1 MLTDRELVVGV
12 LLGLI
17 GVLGRVIV
25 CLFRVELLT
34 LRDPAVDG
42 LRITGV
48 LTDRRLLEEPLK
60 LEDVRGLEIVRLGVL
75 RLELRLDE
83 IDLERLG
90 EELRVDV
97 LEDDL
102 RVELRLGLDAL
113 DVLDRFEV
121 LGLDELGRA
130 VLEARDCDL
139 EAAALRLLLLLLELP
154 LFRELLDAQT
164 GSVTNAKMSMHKA
177 KNKEVIPACR
187 DSTILIVDL

>member
-1 MLTDRELVVGV
+1 V
-12 LLGLI
+12 LERI
-17 GVLGRVIV
+17 VV
-25 CLFRVELLT
+25 CLFRVELLAF
-34 LRDPAVDG
+34 RDPVVAG

-48 LTDRRLLEEPLK
+48 LTDRRVLDEPLEI

-75 RLELRLDE
+75 LLELRLDV

-97 LEDDL
+97 LGDDL

-113 DVLDRFEV
+113 GALDRVE
-121 LGLDELGRA
+121 LLDLDELGRA
-130 VLEARDCDL
+130 VLEVRDCGL
-139 EAAALRLLLLLLELP
+139 EAAALRLLLLLLELL

-164 GSVTNAKMSMHKA
+164 GSAANANIRMQKVN
-177 KNKEVIPACR
+177 NKKVIPACR

>member
-1 MLTDRELVVGV
+1 MFERIV
-12 LLGLI
+12 
-17 GVLGRVIV
+17 V

-34 LRDPAVDG
+34 LRDPVVDG

-75 RLELRLDE
+75 RLELRL
-83 IDLERLG
+83 
-90 EELRVDV
+90 
-97 LEDDL
+97 
-102 RVELRLGLDAL
+102 GLDAL

-121 LGLDELGRA
+121 LDLDEFGRA

-139 EAAALRLLLLLLELP
+139 EDAALRLLLLLLELL

-164 GSVTNAKMSMHKA
+164 GSAINANIRMQKAKM
-177 KNKEVIPACR
+177 KEVIPACR

>member
-1 MLTDRELVVGV
+1 MLERIV
-12 LLGLI
+12 
-17 GVLGRVIV
+17 V
-25 CLFRVELLT
+25 CLFRVELLAF
-34 LRDPAVDG
+34 RDPVVAG

-48 LTDRRLLEEPLK
+48 LTDRRVLDEPLEI

-75 RLELRLDE
+75 RLDV

-97 LEDDL
+97 LGDDL

-113 DVLDRFEV
+113 GALDRVE
-121 LGLDELGRA
+121 LLDLDELGRA
-130 VLEARDCDL
+130 VLEVRDCGL
-139 EAAALRLLLLLLELP
+139 EAAALRLLLLLLELL

-164 GSVTNAKMSMHKA
+164 GSAANANIRMQKVN
-177 KNKEVIPACR
+177 NKKVIPACR

>member
-1 MLTDRELVVGV
+1 V
-12 LLGLI
+12 LERI
-17 GVLGRVIV
+17 VV
-25 CLFRVELLT
+25 CLFRVELLAF
-34 LRDPAVDG
+34 RDPVVAG

-48 LTDRRLLEEPLK
+48 LTDRRVLDEPLEI

-75 RLELRLDE
+75 RLDV

-97 LEDDL
+97 LGDDL

-113 DVLDRFEV
+113 GALDRVE
-121 LGLDELGRA
+121 LLDLDELGRA
-130 VLEARDCDL
+130 VLEVRDCGL
-139 EAAALRLLLLLLELP
+139 EAAALRLLLLLLELL

-164 GSVTNAKMSMHKA
+164 GSAANANIRMQKVN
-177 KNKEVIPACR
+177 NKKVIPACR